1 MRVVVLFG
9 ISLLLGVLLGFLEL
23 GQPISMTISMIVIVV
38 LGTYLFIYPIY
49 GEKNVRKIESYLE
62 KRRKNPAFKLYY
74 GMGNRIDQDVQE
86 ATESLLR
93 KYKDPARQALFKT
106 LHALYEDDI
115 LRVKKDIE
123 DIHPSQYKAY
133 YQAIVAVE
141 EGKLEQAAELGNQ
154 VKSEW
159 MKHALASGIAKKK
172 GDHDEYVAEIQKAYE
187 KTRGMQRYIIY
198 KQYEEDLKVGQ

>member
-1 MRVVVLFG
+1 MRFVVLFG
-9 ISLLLGVLLGFLEL
+9 VALLLGVLLGFLDL
-23 GQPISMTISMIVIVV
+23 GQPTSMIISMIVIIV

-74 GMGNRIDQDVQE
+74 GMGNRIDQDVKE
-86 ATESLLR
+86 ATEVLLQ
-93 KYKDPARQALFKT
+93 KYKHPAKQALFKT

-123 DIHPSQYKAY
+123 DIHPPQYKAY

-141 EGKLEQAAELGNQ
+141 EGKLEQAAELGEQ
-154 VKSEW
+154 VKSKW
-159 MKHALASGIAKKK
+159 MKHALAAGIAKKA
-172 GDHDEYVAEIQKAYE
+172 GNHAEYVSEIQKAFE
-187 KTRGMQRYIIY
+187 KTRGMQRYVLY
-198 KQYEEDLKVGQ
+198 KQFQRDLEAV

>member
-1 MRVVVLFG
+1 MRVAVLFG
-9 ISLLLGVLLGFLEL
+9 VALLLGVLLGFLEL
-23 GQPISMTISMIVIVV
+23 GQPTSMIISMIVIVV

-49 GEKNVRKIESYLE
+49 WEKNVRKIESYLE

-86 ATESLLR
+86 ATVALLR
-93 KYKDPARQALFKT
+93 KYKDPARRALFKT

-123 DIHPSQYKAY
+123 DIHPPQYKAY

-141 EGKLEQAAELGNQ
+141 EGKLEQAAEFGNQ

-172 GDHDEYVAEIQKAYE
+172 GDHGEYVAEIQKAYE

-198 KQYEEDLKVGQ
+198 KQYEADLR